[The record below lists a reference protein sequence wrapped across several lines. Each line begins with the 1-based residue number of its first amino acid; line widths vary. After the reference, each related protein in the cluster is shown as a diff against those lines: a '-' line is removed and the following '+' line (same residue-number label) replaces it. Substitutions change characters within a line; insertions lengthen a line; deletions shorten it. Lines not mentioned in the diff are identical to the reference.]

1 MKHFE
6 YGDREV
12 GTLEVFASVANM
24 VIGFGVLML
33 PRSIVEITKSVD
45 GGSRS

>member
-12 GTLEVFASVANM
+12 GTLEVFASVERNRA
-24 VIGFGVLML
+24 GRGAGV
-33 PRSIVEITKSVD
+33 
-45 GGSRS
+45 